1 MKKRLNIIM
10 IIVMIC
16 IMFFPY
22 IVSATELVVTQEGTK
37 IADDLGLGDLNNY
50 KGNGE
55 EASKFVGKAEGIL
68 SFIQAVGV
76 VLSVVWLI
84 VIGLKYMLGSVEE
97 KADYKKAMIPYLIG
111 VALLF
116 SVTTLPQII
125 YKFMQNLQNF

>member
-1 MKKRLNIIM
+1 MKKRFNIIM

-22 IVSATELVVTQEGTK
+22 IVSATELVVTQEGAK

-68 SFIQAVGV
+68 SFIQTIGV
-76 VLSVVWLI
+76 IISVIILI
-84 VIGLKYMLGSVEE
+84 VIGIKYMLGSVEE
-97 KADYKKAMIPYLIG
+97 KANYKNAMIPYLIG
-111 VALLF
+111 ALLVF

-125 YKFMQNLQNF
+125 YKFMQNF